1 MKKYYLVILTI
12 ATLCSCGLSNTESK
26 ADKAV
31 VSKVI
36 ETPAEAIEALK
47 EGNKRFFEGHSSH
60 GHSDL
65 SYVKT
70 LDVDGQKPFATV
82 IACSDSRVPV
92 EILFDQGF
100 GDIFVIRT
108 AGNSLIDNVTLGSV
122 DYAINHLKSK
132 VVVVLGHTNCG
143 AITSIVNMGDEHAHA
158 VENDSEVQE
167 LLENIAAYIPQHKG
181 SHKELDQ
188 AILDNVE
195 VQKEQVLDREHI
207 KKLIGDK
214 TLDVVGAIY
223 HLDSGVVEFL

>member
-1 MKKYYLVILTI
+1 MKKCYLVILMI
-12 ATLCSCGLSNTESK
+12 AALCSCGVNNTNSNG
-26 ADKAV
+26 DKAA

-47 EGNKRFFEGHSSH
+47 EGNKRFFEGRRVN
-60 GHSDL
+60 GHSDME
-65 SYVKT
+65 YVKS
-70 LDVDGQKPFATV
+70 LDVDGQKPFAVV

-92 EILFDQGF
+92 ELLFDQGF
-100 GDIFVIRT
+100 GDLFVIRT

-122 DYAINHLKSK
+122 DYAINHLHSK

-143 AITSIVNMGDEHAHA
+143 AVTAIVNMGDEHAHI
-158 VENDSEVQE
+158 VDNDYEVQE
-167 LLENIAAYIPQHKG
+167 LLEKIATHIPQHKG

-195 VQKEQVLDREHI
+195 IQKEKVLNREHI
-207 KKLIGDK
+207 QKLISDK
-214 TLDVVGAIY
+214 KLDVVGAMY